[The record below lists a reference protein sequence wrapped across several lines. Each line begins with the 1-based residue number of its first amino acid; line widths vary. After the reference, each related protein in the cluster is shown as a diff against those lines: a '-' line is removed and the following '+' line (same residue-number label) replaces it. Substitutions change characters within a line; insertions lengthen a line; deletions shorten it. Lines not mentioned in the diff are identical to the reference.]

1 VLCLEQ
7 LPHELLHLSD
17 VVEHPAGN
25 ARQEHQVS
33 DHVALLPVARAS
45 NRPPSYI
52 LASVADRSP
61 LLVVDAP
68 SLLFRAY
75 HALPASIKDGE
86 GRPVNA
92 LLGSVN
98 IMLNEIATHGPRVVV
113 MAFGQD
119 AADYRVELFPAYHAD
134 RRELEADEDIE
145 RQFDAAPD
153 LYEAFGWESVSVPG
167 LEADDV
173 LGSYALAE
181 RDAGGRTLILTGDRD
196 MFQCV
201 APECTVL
208 YLTTGSR
215 GAVVVDEREV
225 RRRYGVPP
233 ALVPD
238 FIALRGDPSDGIPGA
253 PGIGEKTAA
262 DLLQRHGSL
271 EGAIA
276 KPTAERPRVAAAL
289 RDGADQLRA
298 YREIATLRRVDVE
311 PPGDRPT
318 DLLGGAAAARALGM
332 NRLAGR
338 LDAEAAKR

>member
-1 VLCLEQ
+1 MTK
-7 LPHELLHLSD
+7 P
-17 VVEHPAGN
+17 
-25 ARQEHQVS
+25 
-33 DHVALLPVARAS
+33 RA
-45 NRPPSYI
+45 
-52 LASVADRSP
+52 P

-75 HALPASIKDGE
+75 YALPASIKDGE

-98 IMLNEIATHGPRVVV
+98 IMLNEIAAHGPRAVV

-119 AADYRVELFPAYHAD
+119 AADYRVELFPDYHAD
-134 RRELEADEDIE
+134 RRELEADEDID

-153 LYEAFGWESVSVPG
+153 LYESFGWESVSVPG

-201 APECTVL
+201 APDCTVL

-253 PGIGEKTAA
+253 PGNRGEDGRRPAPAPRFAGGRDRQAHGRAPARRGRAA
-262 DLLQRHGSL
+262 RRRRPAARIQGDRDAAPRRRRPARGPADRPGRRCGRRT
-271 EGAIA
+271 GAGDEPA
-276 KPTAERPRVAAAL
+276 RRPAGRRGREAL
-289 RDGADQLRA
+289 R
-298 YREIATLRRVDVE
+298 
-311 PPGDRPT
+311 
-318 DLLGGAAAARALGM
+318 
-332 NRLAGR
+332 
-338 LDAEAAKR
+338 